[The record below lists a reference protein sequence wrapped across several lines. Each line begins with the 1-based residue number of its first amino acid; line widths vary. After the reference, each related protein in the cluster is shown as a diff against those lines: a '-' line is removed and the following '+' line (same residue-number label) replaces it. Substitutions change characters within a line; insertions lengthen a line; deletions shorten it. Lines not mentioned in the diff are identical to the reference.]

1 MTTSTLADPPRLSP
15 QAAYEKTGK
24 QFNNVA
30 ADLARRLTQE
40 TQGDVLFSA
49 ADRGRY
55 ATDASIYQEMP
66 VGVFVPKSEDDVAI
80 ALAVCRDL
88 KVPLV
93 SRGGGTSQCGQTV
106 G

>member
-66 VGVFVPKSEDDVAI
+66 VGG
-80 ALAVCRDL
+80 VCA
-88 KVPLV
+88 KV
-93 SRGGGTSQCGQTV
+93 RGRRCHCPRSLP
-106 G
+106 